1 MSDPVLRIVV
11 ADDHPLYRDG
21 VVATLRGAG
30 FDVVGEASIARDA
43 ARLVKELAPELALF
57 DVSMPGGGIA
67 AARDA
72 HASSPT
78 TQIVMLTVSEDE
90 DDLRA
95 AIDAG
100 ASGYVLKGVAGR
112 ELAAILRQVAGGDR
126 YVSSRLAFAAL
137 RPARTETDPLADLT
151 DREREILDLVA
162 EGLSNAEI
170 GERLVIA
177 EKTVK
182 HYMTSVLAKLG
193 ARSRVE
199 AALIGYKAG
208 LGRGAH

>member
-1 MSDPVLRIVV
+1 MIQPLRVVV

-21 VVATLRGAG
+21 VVATLRSAG
-30 FDVVGEASIARDA
+30 LEVVGEASIARDA
-43 ARLVKELAPELALF
+43 IRLVRQHDPDLALF
-57 DVSMPGGGIA
+57 DVRMPGGGIA
-67 AARDA
+67 AAAETRTA
-72 HASSPT
+72 APAT
-78 TQIVMLTVSEDE
+78 KVVILTVSEDE
-90 DDLRA
+90 DDLMA
-95 AIDAG
+95 AVEAG
-100 ASGYVLKGVAGR
+100 AAGYVLKGVAGR
-112 ELAAILRQVAGGDR
+112 ELVAILRRVAAGDR

-137 RPARTETDPLADLT
+137 RRQADPMPDPLGELT

-170 GERLVIA
+170 GERLTIA

-182 HYMTSVLAKLG
+182 HYMTAVLGKLG

-208 LGRGAH
+208 LGRR

>member
-1 MSDPVLRIVV
+1 MSDSALRIVV
-11 ADDHPLYRDG
+11 ADDHPLYREG
-21 VVATLRGAG
+21 VVATLRAAA
-30 FDVVGEASIARDA
+30 FDVVGQASIAKDA
-43 ARLVKELAPELALF
+43 SRLVGELRPDLALF
-57 DVSMPGGGIA
+57 DISMPGGGIV
-67 AARDA
+67 AAREA
-72 HASSPT
+72 HVASPGT
-78 TQIVMLTVSEDE
+78 HIVMLTVSEDE
-90 DDLRA
+90 DDLRS

-112 ELAAILRQVAGGDR
+112 ELAAILRQVAAGDR

-137 RPARTETDPLADLT
+137 RPPARSTDPLSELT
-151 DREREILDLVA
+151 EREREILDLVA

-182 HYMTSVLAKLG
+182 HYMTGVLAKLG

-208 LGRGAH
+208 LGRGAG